1 MTYHE
6 REAAYRAADGL
17 NQSALK
23 PLRKSPM
30 HAHHAAD
37 NPPKQSAAMA
47 LGTLTERL
55 LVVPDDLR
63 AVPKPDGR
71 TKEGKAQA
79 EQAEASGILLVT
91 PDDWQRAECM
101 AANVRASKQAQE
113 LLDGC
118 EFCQPCYW
126 EVGGQRRKALFD
138 AVDTVRHRIVDLKTT
153 SVDMTRGS
161 LQRQVATY
169 DYAIQ
174 AAWYMQGYAAVHGV
188 VPEFW
193 FLFVESA
200 APHAVVAVQLDA
212 DWLAHATDEMETMAA
227 VWQQCSEAGV
237 WPGPAEMMADS
248 GKLTLSRPTWAPTYT
263 VGE

>member
-1 MTYHE
+1 MTYHD
-6 REAAYRAADGL
+6 REKAYRAADGL

-30 HAHHAAD
+30 HARHEAD
-37 NPPKQSAAMA
+37 NPRTQTASMA

-55 LVVPDDLR
+55 LFVPDDLR
-63 AVPKPDGR
+63 VVEANKA
-71 TKEGKAQA
+71 TTAGKAIV
-79 EQAEASGILLVT
+79 AEASARGDLVVT
-91 PDDWQRAECM
+91 PADWASAPHM
-101 AANVRASKQAQE
+101 AASIRASKKAQE
-113 LLDGC
+113 LLSGC

-126 EVGGQRRKALFD
+126 QVGDQKRKALFD
-138 AVDTVRHRIVDLKTT
+138 AVNTTEHRIVDIKTT
-153 SVDMTRGS
+153 SDELTTAGLARAVTKWG
-161 LQRQVATY
+161 Y
-169 DYAIQ
+169 DIQ
-174 AAWYMQGYAAVHGV
+174 AAWYSQGYAAVHGV

-193 FLFVESA
+193 FLFVESL

-227 VWQQCSEAGV
+227 VWQQCADAGV
-237 WPGPAEMMADS
+237 WPGPAEMMADA